1 MVYILARKNRGSSHH
16 ATITMTITPDH
27 SQLAIA
33 SPTRPNAEL
42 DIPTK
47 CSVEILE
54 AIKEKPINGQ
64 ISFRPVRK

>member
-1 MVYILARKNRGSSHH
+1 
-16 ATITMTITPDH
+16 MTITPDH

-64 ISFRPVRK
+64 VSFRPVRK